1 MHAYYQHA
9 HAARIPSHMTWQTH
23 DVVAATCCYLLPG
36 IPDSSA

>member
-23 DVVAATCCYLLPG
+23 DVAATCCYLLPG